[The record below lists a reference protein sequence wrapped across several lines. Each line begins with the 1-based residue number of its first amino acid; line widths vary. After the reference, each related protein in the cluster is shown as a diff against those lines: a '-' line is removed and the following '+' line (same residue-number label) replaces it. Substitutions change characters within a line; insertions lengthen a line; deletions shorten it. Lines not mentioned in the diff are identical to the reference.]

1 MKSRSDTG
9 GEVANQ
15 QIHMPGI
22 LPKVPGRFYYYF
34 GKPIET
40 EGTPGA
46 YFMTRNSH
54 DMWFHHFNLLRY

>member
-40 EGTPGA
+40 EGTPVLI
-46 YFMTRNSH
+46 S
-54 DMWFHHFNLLRY
+54 